1 MGEGAG
7 LIVIE
12 SLEHALARG
21 ATPLA
26 ELVGYGTSADAYHLT
41 AGPEDGNG
49 ARRAIGNRPSPG
61 RVTAAEIDHINA
73 HATSTQVG
81 DKGELAAIKNL
92 FGAIPSPL
100 PRRNQPPAIC

>member
-1 MGEGAG
+1 VSLAGFAAARALSSAYSDQPESASRPFDRDRDGFVMGEGAG

-49 ARRAIGNRPSPG
+49 ARRAMEIAIRQAG
-61 RVTAAEIDHINA
+61 VTVD
-73 HATSTQVG
+73 
-81 DKGELAAIKNL
+81 
-92 FGAIPSPL
+92 
-100 PRRNQPPAIC
+100 

>member
-1 MGEGAG
+1 RDRDGFVMGEGAG

-49 ARRAIGNRPSPG
+49 ARRAMEIAIRQAG
-61 RVTAAEIDHINA
+61 VTVEEIDHINA

-81 DKGELAAIKNL
+81 DK
-92 FGAIPSPL
+92 
-100 PRRNQPPAIC
+100 

>member
-49 ARRAIGNRPSPG
+49 ARRAMETALRRAG
-61 RVTAAEIDHINA
+61 VTAEEVDHINA
-73 HATSTQVG
+73 HATSTRS
-81 DKGELAAIKNL
+81 AIKASWRRL
-92 FGAIPSPL
+92 KRCLAPIPSPL
-100 PRRNQPPAIC
+100 PRRNPPPAIC

>member
-1 MGEGAG
+1 

-49 ARRAIGNRPSPG
+49 ARRAMEIAIRQAG
-61 RVTAAEIDHINA
+61 VTVDEIDHINA

-81 DKGELAAIKNL
+81 DKG
-92 FGAIPSPL
+92 
-100 PRRNQPPAIC
+100 

>member
-12 SLEHALARG
+12 SLEHALASG

-41 AGPEDGNG
+41 AGPEDGE
-49 ARRAIGNRPSPG
+49 RRTSGHGDRNSPG
-61 RVTAAEIDHINA
+61 R
-73 HATSTQVG
+73 G
-81 DKGELAAIKNL
+81 D
-92 FGAIPSPL
+92 
-100 PRRNQPPAIC
+100 RRRD